1 MIFNELTEDNFL
13 LFAIKNYENPQA
25 VTKEDFDKD
34 LNHFKYIKRLL
45 KRYKN
50 TGQLK
55 THLLLNHFII
65 LYNIFGEATTPMM
78 FFKIEEDLWPS
89 MKTFIMFLGKLPEY
103 PKSAMHD
110 IQPDLYCLQELYKI
124 YNEKED
130 SGKNNKSNS

>member
-1 MIFNELTEDNFL
+1 MLFDHLNEDNFL

-65 LYNIFGEATTPMM
+65 LYNIFGEATTPLL
-78 FFKIEEDLWPS
+78 FFRIDRDLWNIL
-89 MKTFIMFLGKLPEY
+89 KTFLVYLKRIPEY
-103 PKSAMHD
+103 PHSALHD
-110 IQPDLYCLQELYKI
+110 IEVDEKCLEIL
-124 YNEKED
+124 NEI
-130 SGKNNKSNS
+130 

>member
-65 LYNIFGEATTPMM
+65 LYNIFGEATTPLL
-78 FFKIEEDLWPS
+78 FFRIDRDLWNIL
-89 MKTFIMFLGKLPEY
+89 KTFLVYLKRIPEY
-103 PKSAMHD
+103 PHSALHD
-110 IQPDLYCLQELYKI
+110 IEVDKKCLDIL
-124 YNEKED
+124 NEI
-130 SGKNNKSNS
+130 

>member
-1 MIFNELTEDNFL
+1 MIFNELNEDNFL

-65 LYNIFGEATTPMM
+65 LYNVFGDATTPLL
-78 FFKIEEDLWPS
+78 FYKLDKDLWS
-89 MKTFIMFLGKLPEY
+89 ILKTFVMYLERLPEY
-103 PKSAMHD
+103 PITALHD
-110 IQPDLYCLQELYKI
+110 IPVDEKCLQLL
-124 YNEKED
+124 ND
-130 SGKNNKSNS
+130 L